1 MAATLGGLV
10 FLGMVCALL
19 FLLVKRM
26 QGTRWVTVGEQLWLT
41 VPPAEVPQRLA
52 GLGLGRVLTPAP
64 DRAALVLRRSPVW
77 VIAPMALLFPLGLLF
92 LFYREDVSVE
102 VTTDPAGG
110 SAWLSGRTE
119 ARTLAAIRG
128 ALVEV

>member
-10 FLGMVCALL
+10 FLGLVCALL
-19 FLLVKRM
+19 LLLVKRM
-26 QGTRWVTVGEQLWLT
+26 RGTRWVTVGEQVWLT
-41 VPPAEVPQRLA
+41 VPSAEVPQRLA
-52 GLGLGRVLTPAP
+52 ELGLGRVLTPAP

-102 VTTDPAGG
+102 VTTDPAGD

-128 ALVEV
+128 ALVQA